1 MVNHL
6 LDCRL
11 HPLPEGIGA
20 AWMFVD
26 LQVAA
31 VFAQLAGLP
40 ADVPAALLQAYSI

>member
-6 LDCRL
+6 LDFHF
-11 HPLPEGIGA
+11 HPLPEGIGT

-31 VFAQLAGLP
+31 VFAQLAELP
-40 ADVPAALLQAYSI
+40 ADVPAAL